1 MSLYQ
6 FFLILKARLKVIL
19 ITLATCIVVGVL
31 YVIFMPATFKS
42 TATLILNYKG
52 VDPVTGITLP
62 AQLMPGYMATQVN
75 ILNSHRIATSVV
87 DRLDLTKNPLILE
100 KYKDEKD
107 NGYSIRDWTAKLI
120 SKGLEV
126 TPSRDSSMID
136 ISYLSSSPDFSAFVT
151 NAFAAVYVDESL
163 KLDVEPSKKAAVYL
177 KQKIVELRKN
187 YEMAQKSLYAYQKEK
202 GITNIIENYDTE
214 NAKLQNL
221 SMQLAASQAQSFE
234 AQSRRRNAISDAE
247 LSPDIAGNSLI
258 LTLKSSLSIAEGK
271 FAQIAKRF
279 APNHPEYIAAKSE
292 LEQLRGDLAR
302 ETAKTTQVVSNSA
315 TIYSKRSSELERE
328 IEQQKAKV
336 LDLNSHRDELLAYE
350 RDVQSAKEAYEAA
363 SQRLAVSEISGN
375 SNQSS
380 ISVLNDAIPNARPY
394 RPSGLITMVLSIFMG
409 TLMGIG
415 IAIFL
420 EWKDQRIRS
429 NYDLENS
436 MNIPVLVTI

>member
-6 FFLILKARLKVIL
+6 FFLIFKARFKIIL
-19 ITLATCIVVGVL
+19 ITLITFIIFGVL
-31 YVIFMPATFKS
+31 YVIFMPSTFKS

-75 ILNSHRIATSVV
+75 ILNSHRIATAVV
-87 DRLDLTKNPLILE
+87 DRLDLTKNPLIVE

-187 YEMAQKSLYAYQKEK
+187 YEMAQKGLYAYQKEK

-221 SMQLAASQAQSFE
+221 SMQLASSQAQSIE

-258 LTLKSSLSIAEGK
+258 LNLKSALSIAEGK
-271 FAQIAKRF
+271 FAQISKRF
-279 APNHPEYIAAKSE
+279 APNHPEYLAAKSE
-292 LEQLRGDLAR
+292 LDQLRSDLAR

-315 TIYSKRSSELERE
+315 SIYSRRSSELERE
-328 IEQQKAKV
+328 IEAQKKKV
-336 LDLNSHRDELLAYE
+336 LDLNSHRDELYALE

-380 ISVLNDAIPNARPY
+380 ISVLNEAIPITKPY
-394 RPSGLITMVLSIFMG
+394 RPSSLIAMAVSIFLGGFFGLIGAL
-409 TLMGIG
+409 
-415 IAIFL
+415 FL
-420 EWKDQRIRS
+420 EWRDQKLRS
-429 NYDLENS
+429 SYDLETYL
-436 MNIPVLVTI
+436 NIPVLVKV

>member
-1 MSLYQ
+1 MNLLQ
-6 FFLILKARLKVIL
+6 FILILNARKKIL
-19 ITLATCIVVGVL
+19 LSSVAIFMVLGFL
-31 YVIFMPATFKS
+31 YVLFMPPTYKS
-42 TATLILNYKG
+42 TASLILNYKG
-52 VDPVTGITLP
+52 VDPLTGVTLP

-75 ILNSHRIATSVV
+75 ILNSHRIATAVV
-87 DRLDLTKNPLILE
+87 DRLDLTKNPLIIE
-100 KYKDEKD
+100 KYKEEKN
-107 NGYSIRDWTAKLI
+107 NGYTIRDWTAKLI

-126 TPSRDSSMID
+126 VPSRDSSIID

-151 NAFAAVYVDESL
+151 NAFASVYVDESL
-163 KLDVEPSKKAAVYL
+163 RLDVEPSKKAAVYL
-177 KQKIVELRKN
+177 KQKIGELRKS
-187 YEMAQKSLYAYQKEK
+187 YELAQKNLYAYQKAK

-221 SMQLAASQAQSFE
+221 SMQLASSQAQSFE

-258 LTLKSSLSIAEGK
+258 LNLKSGLSIAEGK
-271 FAQIAKRF
+271 FAQISKRF

-292 LEQLRGDLAR
+292 LDQLRNDLAR

-315 TIYSKRSSELERE
+315 SIYSRRSNDLERE
-328 IEQQKAKV
+328 IAMQKAKV

-380 ISVLNDAIPNARPY
+380 ISVLNDAIPNAKPY
-394 RPSGLITMVLSIFMG
+394 RPSGLIAMVLSIFLG
-409 TLMGIG
+409 TFVG
-415 IAIFL
+415 IAMSLFL
-420 EWKDQRIRS
+420 EWRDQRLRS
-429 NYDLENS
+429 TYDLETY
-436 MNIPVLVTI
+436 MNIPVLVNV